1 MTLNTRVWR
10 TVFQNWALANI
21 SRKTSSPTN
30 FGSAR
35 LPGRPDRVESAT
47 AEAIG
52 CGRWCVIAGVGPVA
66 AGRPAWRVAARYRVR
81 RSSVCLPGDGA
92 GGGHGV
98 APPARDGYWNFFQ
111 ASSSW
116 LDADFRAVA
125 ASVPLMMSSN
135 VVVMTS
141 SNST

>member
-52 CGRWCVIAGVGPVA
+52 TIRSTTISRIVGMRNTA
-66 AGRPAWRVAARYRVR
+66 AATRLR
-81 RSSVCLPGDGA
+81 
-92 GGGHGV
+92 
-98 APPARDGYWNFFQ
+98 
-111 ASSSW
+111 
-116 LDADFRAVA
+116 
-125 ASVPLMMSSN
+125 
-135 VVVMTS
+135 
-141 SNST
+141 